1 MGQTEKQTIWGL
13 TGKETESELENQM
26 EDGRLRVEVKK
37 LGVTEKVQARELMR
51 TWKRALIDQGDQ
63 ILWEGRNMGTRK
75 TNTIYSKLWLKG

>member
-1 MGQTEKQTIWGL
+1 MRVRMGQTEKQTIWGL

-51 TWKRALIDQGDQ
+51 T
-63 ILWEGRNMGTRK
+63 
-75 TNTIYSKLWLKG
+75 